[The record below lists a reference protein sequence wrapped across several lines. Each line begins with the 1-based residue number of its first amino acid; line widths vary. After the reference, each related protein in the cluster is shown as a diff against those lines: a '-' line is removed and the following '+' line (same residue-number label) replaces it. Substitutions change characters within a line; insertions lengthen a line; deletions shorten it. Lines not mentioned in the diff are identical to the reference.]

1 MDQSFYIKTQK
12 KMNVFEPKQMINP
25 QYLVDLLE
33 DVEKK
38 LQMKKQLIK
47 KIKSILQFQYLF
59 TFLFD

>member
-38 LQMKKQLIK
+38 L
-47 KIKSILQFQYLF
+47 
-59 TFLFD
+59 